1 MRKILELALVTVSM
15 TSAAFAGITVSSPT
29 AGSSLG
35 SPVHFVASASSTSSV
50 NAMKIYVD
58 NNVAYSVSASKLDT
72 NVTMSAGSHYVVV
85 QAWDTSGNVLKTPM
99 NITVSSVTSG
109 GGGTSPIPSTA
120 KVFGDI
126 DQMTGWQSCNSCAGP
141 GGAGAAIPYSM
152 TQNQSTPSMD
162 GKSVKFSVSG
172 SSAYGA
178 ALWWKQLGADAT
190 KRNFVYDL
198 YFYMTA
204 PQYSQALEF
213 DMNQAVGGLRYIFG
227 TQCDIKD
234 HKDWDVFDGV
244 ARHWVRTGIPCVAPS
259 AYTWH
264 HVVFEF
270 QRTTGNQAKFI
281 SVTLDGK
288 KSYFNKSFAPHNSS
302 VNELNVAFQ
311 MDQDGKANDY
321 TTWVDK
327 MKMSA
332 W

>member
-1 MRKILELALVTVSM
+1 VQSWDSKGTVS
-15 TSAAFAGITVSSPT
+15 
-29 AGSSLG
+29 
-35 SPVHFVASASSTSSV
+35 
-50 NAMKIYVD
+50 
-58 NNVAYSVSASKLDT
+58 
-72 NVTMSAGSHYVVV
+72 
-85 QAWDTSGNVLKTPM
+85 KTPL

-109 GGGTSPIPSTA
+109 GGGTIPSTA
-120 KVFGDI
+120 KVFSNI
-126 DQMTGWQSCNSCAGP
+126 EQMSGWQSCSVCAGQ
-141 GGAGAAIPYSM
+141 GGAGPTVPYSM
-152 TQNQSTPSMD
+152 TQNQATPSMD
-162 GKSVKFSVSG
+162 GNSTKYSIGG

-190 KRNFVYDL
+190 KRNFVFDM
-198 YFYMTA
+198 YFYMTT
-204 PQYSQALEF
+204 PQYAQALEF

-234 HKDWDVFDGV
+234 HKTWDVFDGV
-244 ARHWVRTGIPCVAPS
+244 ARHWVSTGIPCVAPS

-281 SVTLDGK
+281 AVTLDGK
-288 KSYFNKSFAPHNSS
+288 KSYFNKTFAPHSSS

-321 TTWVDK
+321 STWIDK

>member
-1 MRKILELALVTVSM
+1 V
-15 TSAAFAGITVSSPT
+15 
-29 AGSSLG
+29 G
-35 SPVHFVASASSTSSV
+35 SPVHFVASASSTSTV
-50 NAMKIYVD
+50 TTMKIYVD

-72 NVTMSAGSHYVVV
+72 NISMSAGSHYVVV
-85 QAWDTSGNVLKTPM
+85 QSWDSSGNVSKTPL

-178 ALWWKQLGADAT
+178 ALWWKQLGADST

-198 YFYMTA
+198 YFYMTT
-204 PQYSQALEF
+204 PQYAQALEF

-227 TQCDIKD
+227 TQCDYKD

-244 ARHWVRTGIPCVAPS
+244 ARRWVQTGIPCVAPS

-264 HVVFEF
+264 HLVLEF

-281 SVTLDGK
+281 AVTLDGK
-288 KSYFNKSFAPHNSS
+288 KSYFNKSFAPHSSS

-321 TTWVDK
+321 STWVDK